1 MPATLSGKSAIVTG
15 GTGAL
20 GGAVVRALLE
30 AGARVAVPF
39 RKPGELEELRKT
51 AAPGPQ
57 AALSGAM
64 VDLTD
69 EAGVAAAFQRFARDQ
84 GGLDILVNA
93 AGSFGGGK
101 PAHQTPWSLWQ
112 QQLDVNLK
120 TAVIASRAAAIS
132 MLERGGGA
140 IVNVSSRPATQDG
153 KNLAAYAASKR
164 ALLQLTEAM
173 AAELVD
179 SGITVNA
186 ILPSVID
193 SPANRASSPGADYT
207 LWPKPQ
213 EIARVILFLV
223 GPDARLISGA
233 RVPVYGRA

>member
-39 RKPGELEELRKT
+39 RKAGELEELRR
-51 AAPGPQ
+51 APGIGPD
-57 AALSGAM
+57 ASLSGAM
-64 VDLTD
+64 LDLTD
-69 EAGVAAAFQRFARDQ
+69 EAAVLAAFQRFAQEQ

-93 AGSFGGGK
+93 AGGFGGGK
-101 PAHQTPWSLWQ
+101 PAHETPWSLWQ

-120 TAVIASRAAAIS
+120 TAVIASRAAAIR
-132 MLERGGGA
+132 MVERGGGA
-140 IVNVSSRPATQDG
+140 IVNVSSRPATQSG

-193 SPANRASSPGADYT
+193 SPANRASSPGADYV
-207 LWPKPQ
+207 LWPKPE
-213 EIARVILFLV
+213 EIARVILFLA
-223 GPDARLISGA
+223 GPDARLVSGA
-233 RVPVYGRA
+233 SVPVYGKA

>member
-39 RKPGELEELRKT
+39 RKAGELDALRE
-51 AAPGPQ
+51 AAAGRD

-69 EAGVAAAFQRFARDQ
+69 EAAVAACFEGFARDQ

-93 AGSFGGGK
+93 AGGFGGGR
-101 PAHQTPWSLWQ
+101 PAHETPWSVWQ
-112 QQLDVNLK
+112 QQLDRNLK
-120 TAVIASRAAAIS
+120 TAVIASRAAAIR

-140 IVNVSSRPATQDG
+140 IVNVSSRPATQSG
-153 KNLAAYAASKR
+153 KNLSAYAASKR

-173 AAELVD
+173 AAELAD

-186 ILPSVID
+186 ILPSIID
-193 SPANRASSPGADYT
+193 TPANRASSPGADYA
-207 LWPKPQ
+207 LWPKPE
-213 EIARVILFLV
+213 EIARVILFLA
-223 GPDARLISGA
+223 GPDARLVSGA
-233 RVPVYGRA
+233 SIPVYGRA